1 MNEYL
6 LDTDIIS
13 ILFRTEF
20 PPQPLMERLTA
31 TSPENIWVSI
41 VTVEEFLQGAFSLI
55 RREET
60 IKRGT
65 QGYALLASLL
75 EDLSSYQVLPFNEHM
90 LQHYYSFPP
99 AVRRVGSSDCKIA
112 ASAIER
118 GLTVITRNLRHYQ
131 QIPDCVCEDW
141 TVEAPF

>member
-1 MNEYL
+1 VNEYL
-6 LDTDIIS
+6 LDTDIVS
-13 ILFRTEF
+13 ILFRTEL

-31 TSPENIWVSI
+31 TPPENIWVSI
-41 VTVEEFLQGAFSLI
+41 VTVEEFLQGAFALI

-60 IKRGT
+60 VKRGT

-75 EDLSSYQVLPFNEHM
+75 EDLSSYQVLPFDENM
-90 LQHYYSFPP
+90 LQRYYSFAP

-118 GLTVITRNLRHYQ
+118 GLTVVTRNLRHYQ
-131 QIPDCVCEDW
+131 QIPNCACEDW
-141 TVEAPF
+141 TVQTPI